1 MVMAKWVC
9 CVGKWVKNNP
19 SLSPLDCKQVLY
31 GKSVSCEPIMVFWK
45 VHDGPPY
52 VSRVGFDG
60 LMAWTQQTYI
70 QSLRYLRHRFY
81 CKHCRWHTMATGAE

>member
-1 MVMAKWVC
+1 MAKWVE
-9 CVGKWVKNNP
+9 NNP
-19 SLSPLDCKQVLY
+19 SLSPLDCKQVFY

-52 VSRVGFDG
+52 VSRVGFDA

-70 QSLRYLRHRFY
+70 QSLRYLRHWRFY